1 MGVNEMR
8 RFKNLLNYSLN
19 CIQRYKL
26 RTAVILICLV
36 VAASTFSAVAFLS
49 DGLVKEGALSL
60 KYAPDL
66 TVQGIQAGRQTL
78 IPTSYA
84 NYILGVAPG
93 VTGISERIWG
103 YGNVGN
109 TLIVVVGI
117 DMGNVAPGS
126 QVTSQMGNIP
136 VDQTTAYPLE
146 SGRFFD
152 AQSNQSVVIGK
163 GVAELIGAK
172 VGDELS
178 ILTEFN
184 QIKQYTIV
192 GIFDSESGIYNSDM
206 ILMNLNAARDFF
218 NIPNDKVTDLM
229 VYVSTV
235 DDNLKITLVNDA
247 ARQISTLSSVRVL
260 TKDVLLNAQE
270 KTYGDKSGFFS
281 IVWYVILISVA
292 IIAFNQTVVVG
303 HESKFEIGLL
313 KSLGFST
320 SDVIKIRLVESLV
333 LGALAG
339 GIGLTIGIVFDGVLG
354 APVLRDFMLGW
365 ANIYPSFQLP
375 IFINPTT
382 VIFTFAVTIVPLLFA
397 TVIPSWLNATV
408 DPDIAMRGA
417 RA

>member
-1 MGVNEMR
+1 MK

-78 IPTSYA
+78 ISTNYV

-93 VTGISERIWG
+93 VTGISERVWG
-103 YGNVGN
+103 YGNIGN
-109 TLIVVVGI
+109 TLVVVVGI
-117 DMGNVAPGS
+117 DLDNSAAANPS
-126 QVTSQMGNIP
+126 TPQMGYLPI
-136 VDQTTAYPLE
+136 DQTTAYPLE
-146 SGRFFD
+146 SGHFID

-163 GVAELIGAK
+163 GVAELLGAN
-172 VGDELS
+172 VGTELS
-178 ILTEFN
+178 IFTEYN
-184 QIKQYTIV
+184 QIKQYTVI
-192 GIFDSESGIYNSDM
+192 GIFNSESGIYSSDM

-218 NIPNDKVTDLM
+218 NIPTDKVTDLM
-229 VYVSTV
+229 VYISSA
-235 DDNLKITLVNDA
+235 DENIKSTLVNDA
-247 ARQISTLSSVRVL
+247 ARQISGLASTRVL
-260 TKDVLLNAQE
+260 TKDVLLSAQE

-281 IVWYVILISVA
+281 VVWYVILIAVA
-292 IIAFNQTVVVG
+292 VIAFNQTVVVG
-303 HESKFEIGLL
+303 HESKFEVGLL

-320 SDVIKIRLVESLV
+320 SDVIKVRLIESLV
-333 LGALAG
+333 LGTLAG
-339 GIGLTIGIVFDGVLG
+339 AIGLTVGIFFDGVLG

-375 IFINPTT
+375 LFINPLT
-382 VIFTFAVTIVPLLFA
+382 IAFTFAVTIVPLLFA

>member
-1 MGVNEMR
+1 M
-8 RFKNLLNYSLN
+8 
-19 CIQRYKL
+19 
-26 RTAVILICLV
+26 CLV

-84 NYILGVAPG
+84 NYIRGVAPG
-93 VTGISERIWG
+93 VSGISERIWG

-109 TLIVVVGI
+109 TLIVVVGLEL
-117 DMGNVAPGS
+117 GS
-126 QVTSQMGNIP
+126 SATANQTTSQMGSIL
-136 VDQTTAYPLE
+136 VDQKAAYPLE
-146 SGRFFD
+146 SGHFVD
-152 AQSNQSVVIGK
+152 AQTNDSVVIGK
-163 GVAELIGAK
+163 GVAELLGAK
-172 VGDELS
+172 VGTELS

-184 QIKQYTIV
+184 QIKQYTVV
-192 GIFDSESGIYNSDM
+192 GIFNSESAIYSSDM

-218 NIPNDKVTDLM
+218 NIPTDKVTDLM
-229 VYVSTV
+229 VYVNPADANIKSV
-235 DDNLKITLVNDA
+235 LVNDA
-247 ARQISTLSSVRVL
+247 ARQISALANIRVL

-281 IVWYVILISVA
+281 VVWYVILISVA

-320 SDVIKIRLVESLV
+320 SDVIQVRLVESLV
-333 LGALAG
+333 LGTLAG
-339 GIGLTIGIVFDGVLG
+339 AIGLTVGILFDGVLG
-354 APVLRDFMLGW
+354 APILRDFMLGW

-375 IFINPTT
+375 FFVSPQT
-382 VIFTFAVTIVPLLFA
+382 VLFTFAVTIVPLLFA

>member
-1 MGVNEMR
+1 MGANEMR

-26 RTAVILICLV
+26 RTSVILICLV

-78 IPTSYA
+78 IPTSYT

-117 DMGNVAPGS
+117 DLRNLAGNQSTYEMGK
-126 QVTSQMGNIP
+126 IP

-146 SGRFFD
+146 AGHFFD
-152 AQSNQSVVIGK
+152 AQSNESVVIGK

-178 ILTEFN
+178 ILTEYN

-192 GIFDSESGIYNSDM
+192 GIFNSESGIYNSDM
-206 ILMNLNAARDFF
+206 ILMNLNTARDFF
-218 NIPNDKVTDLM
+218 KIPNDKVTDLM
-229 VYVSTV
+229 VYVSSV
-235 DDNLKITLVNDA
+235 DDNLKSSLVNDA
-247 ARQISTLSSVRVL
+247 ARQISTLANTRVL

-281 IVWYVILISVA
+281 VVWYVILISVA

-320 SDVIKIRLVESLV
+320 SDVIKVRLVESLV

-339 GIGLTIGIVFDGVLG
+339 GIGLTVGIVFDGVLG

-375 IFINPTT
+375 IFINPAT
-382 VIFTFAVTIVPLLFA
+382 VVFTFAVTIVPLLFA

>member
-1 MGVNEMR
+1 MK
-8 RFKNLLNYSLN
+8 RFKNLLDYALN

-26 RTAVILICLV
+26 RTVVILVCLV
-36 VAASTFSAVAFLS
+36 VASSTFSAVAFLS

-66 TVQGIQAGRQTL
+66 TVQGIQGGRQTL
-78 IPTSYA
+78 IPTSYV
-84 NYILGVAPG
+84 NYVLGVAPG
-93 VTGISERIWG
+93 VTGISERTWG

-117 DMGNVAPGS
+117 ELGNPGTINQNTPQLS
-126 QVTSQMGNIP
+126 NIP
-136 VDQTTAYPLE
+136 DQTTAFPLE
-146 SGRFFD
+146 SGHFFD
-152 AQSNQSVVIGK
+152 EQSNDTIVIGK
-163 GVAELIGAK
+163 GVAELLGAN
-172 VGDELS
+172 VGSELS

-184 QIKQYTIV
+184 QIKQYTVV
-192 GIFDSESGIYNSDM
+192 GIFNSESGIYSSDM

-218 NIPNDKVTDLM
+218 NIPADKVTDLM
-229 VYVSTV
+229 VYVNQPDASI
-235 DDNLKITLVNDA
+235 KSTLVNDA
-247 ARQISTLSSVRVL
+247 ARQISALANIRVL

-281 IVWYVILISVA
+281 VVWYVILISVA

-320 SDVIKIRLVESLV
+320 SDVIQVRLVESLV
-333 LGALAG
+333 LGTLAG
-339 GIGLTIGIVFDGVLG
+339 ALGLTIGILFDGVLG

-375 IFINPTT
+375 LFINPQT
-382 VIFTFAVTIVPLLFA
+382 ILFTFAVTIAPLLFA

-408 DPDIAMRGA
+408 DPDISMRGA

>member
-1 MGVNEMR
+1 VANKMGR
-8 RFKNLLNYSLN
+8 SKNLLNYALN
-19 CIQRYKL
+19 CIQRYRL
-26 RTAVILICLV
+26 RTVVILICLI

-78 IPTSYA
+78 IPTNYV

-93 VTGISERIWG
+93 VAGISERIWG

-117 DMGNVAPGS
+117 DVGNLATINQTTP
-126 QVTSQMGNIP
+126 QLGNIITA
-136 VDQTTAYPLE
+136 DQAAAYPLE
-146 SGRFFD
+146 SGRFID
-152 AQSNQSVVIGK
+152 SQTNDTVVIGK
-163 GVAELIGAK
+163 GVAELLGAN
-172 VGDELS
+172 VGSELS
-178 ILTEFN
+178 ILSESN
-184 QIKQYTIV
+184 QVKRYTVV
-192 GIFDSESGIYNSDM
+192 GIFNSESGIYNADM
-206 ILMNLNAARDFF
+206 MLMNLNAARDFF
-218 NIPNDKVTDLM
+218 NIPNDKVTDIM
-229 VYVSTV
+229 VYVAPT
-235 DDNLKITLVNDA
+235 DANTKIALVNDV
-247 ARQISTLSSVRVL
+247 ARQITGLANVRVL
-260 TKDVLLNAQE
+260 TKDVLLSAQE

-281 IVWYVILISVA
+281 IVWYVVLISVA

-303 HESKFEIGLL
+303 HESKFEVGLL

-320 SDVIKIRLVESLV
+320 SDVIQVRLVESLV
-333 LGALAG
+333 LGTLAG
-339 GIGLTIGIVFDGVLG
+339 AIGLTVGILFDGLLG

-365 ANIYPSFQLP
+365 ANLYPSFQLP
-375 IFINPTT
+375 IFISPQT
-382 VIFTFAVTIVPLLFA
+382 VLFTFAVTIVPLLFA